1 MAIQLKY
8 MEGKEFVRQAL
19 SGERDFSKTRLEEGF
34 DLSGY
39 EGFDELQ
46 NYLRKQNFKENPFV
60 INYSELKDVK
70 AEGIYL
76 PYVKGEEA
84 YLVGAKLVGADLER
98 ANLERANLRRADLV
112 GAKLVGAKLERADL
126 VGAKLERADLRGA
139 DLERADLRGAD
150 LERAEL
156 WGADLSGAN
165 LKAVKNLDEVLN
177 LGEANFCRTRVSEKE
192 KAIIESALKERPRFI
207 VE

>member
-139 DLERADLRGAD
+139 DLERA
-150 LERAEL
+150 EL